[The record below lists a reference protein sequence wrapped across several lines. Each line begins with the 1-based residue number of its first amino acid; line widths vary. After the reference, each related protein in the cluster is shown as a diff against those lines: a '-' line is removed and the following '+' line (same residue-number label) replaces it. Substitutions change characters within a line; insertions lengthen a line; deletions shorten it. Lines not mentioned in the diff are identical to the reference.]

1 MADAAFLYP
10 GQGSQAVG
18 MGSAVADAFPEAAA
32 LFRRASDIAGYDVFR
47 LCAEGPMEK
56 LSRTLFTQPALFTV
70 EAAITAA
77 LRKRGVRPSAAAGH
91 SLGEFAAWYAAG
103 VFDFEDGFALVTE
116 RARLMDGVDREG
128 RGTMAVVIGLS
139 VEIVREACGIVS
151 GTVVVANLNSP
162 LQTVISGERDAVE
175 RAGALLRERGAKRVL
190 PLPVSGAF
198 HSPLMERAREEFTPA
213 VGRARIVNAEIPV
226 YSNVTASPV
235 FDAGEVRRLM
245 VSQLTSP
252 VRWVETVRNMAENGL
267 SRGYEIG
274 PGNVLAGLVKR
285 TVETFEIRPV
295 SEPAHIMEAANE
307 TA

>member
-1 MADAAFLYP
+1 
-10 GQGSQAVG
+10 
-18 MGSAVADAFPEAAA
+18 
-32 LFRRASDIAGYDVFR
+32 
-47 LCAEGPMEK
+47 
-56 LSRTLFTQPALFTV
+56 
-70 EAAITAA
+70 
-77 LRKRGVRPSAAAGH
+77 
-91 SLGEFAAWYAAG
+91 
-103 VFDFEDGFALVTE
+103 
-116 RARLMDGVDREG
+116 MDGADREG
-128 RGTMAVVIGLS
+128 RGTMAAVIGLS
-139 VEIVREACGIVS
+139 VEIVREVCGIVS

-198 HSPLMERAREEFTPA
+198 HSPLMELAKEKFSAA

-235 FDAGEVRRLM
+235 FDAVEVRRLM

-252 VRWVETVRNMAENGL
+252 VRWAETVRNMADNGL
-267 SRGYEIG
+267 HRGYEIG
-274 PGNVLAGLVKR
+274 PGNVLAGLGKR

-307 TA
+307 TV